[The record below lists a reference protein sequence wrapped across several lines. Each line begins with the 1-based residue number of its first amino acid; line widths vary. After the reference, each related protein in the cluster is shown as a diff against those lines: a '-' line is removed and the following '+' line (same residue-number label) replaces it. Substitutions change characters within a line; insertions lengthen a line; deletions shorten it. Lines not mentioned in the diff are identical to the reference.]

1 VVVTLIK
8 NKFQLKAHLH
18 YNQYTGDF
26 TRIQAPL
33 GARDCIGKVS
43 GDKADKGKVSIYGEW
58 YQLGRL
64 AFLYMTGK
72 YPDGFVC
79 HKDGNVKNLKWAN
92 LEVRQAA
99 GSLTC
104 RRDSGSI
111 TWVDAK
117 NRHQVY
123 IGKKYIGVYKT
134 LEDAQA
140 ALDAIQINGG

>member
-8 NKFQLKAHLH
+8 NKLQLKAHLH

-33 GARDCIGKVS
+33 GGKDCIGKVS
-43 GDKADKGKVSIYGEW
+43 GYKAGEGEVKILGEC
-58 YQLGRL
+58 YQMGRL

-92 LEVRQAA
+92 LEVRAA
-99 GSLTC
+99 ARSLTC
-104 RRDSGSI
+104 RQGVGSI
-111 TWVDAK
+111 AYIDAK
-117 NRHQVY
+117 KRHQVY